1 MKKLRNAKK
10 SYLTAALLNILS
22 AAGEVSFQF
31 IDEWLLNPNYAF
43 TGFSRA
49 LLGLNYSE
57 NIKNYRKREV
67 RLRKNLVSVTLRRL
81 QKEGLILK
89 IKSEKKMLWK
99 INKFGKGHL
108 NNLIASTSI
117 FNLPAIDGKIRIVSF
132 DIPEKMRQKRDKL
145 RALLT
150 ACDYS
155 LLQRSLWSGRRPLPR
170 AIFKEIRDMKL
181 RHFVHIFEISKRGTI
196 KGLV

>member
-22 AAGEVSFQF
+22 AAGEASLQF
-31 IDEWLLNPNYAF
+31 IDEGLLSPNYAF
-43 TGFSRA
+43 TGFSRE
-49 LLGLNYSE
+49 LLGLNYRE
-57 NIKNYRKREV
+57 NFKKHRKREV
-67 RLRKNLVSVTLRRL
+67 RLRKNLISVTLRRL
-81 QKEGLILK
+81 QKEGLITRG
-89 IKSEKKMLWK
+89 KSNKGAVWK
-99 INKFGKGHL
+99 INKFGKRCLGDFV
-108 NNLIASTSI
+108 AFSSR
-117 FNLPAIDGKIRIVSF
+117 FNLPPVDGKIRIVSF
-132 DIPEKMRQKRDKL
+132 DIPEKIRQKRDKL

-155 LLQRSLWSGRRPLPR
+155 LLQRSLWSGRRPLPKSV
-170 AIFKEIRDMKL
+170 FKEIRDMKL